1 MSDTPHELIDP
12 PELPRAV
19 GFSHAAVAAAGRL
32 VFVAGQIGEGP
43 DGKVPDGIAQQMDL
57 ACANVVTALRAAGAE
72 PEHAV
77 WMQIFTTDLR
87 AYRDGASEIGEAYRR
102 HFGKHYPAMALVE
115 VSGLF
120 EPAALVEVTAVAV
133 VPETEGER

>member
-1 MSDTPHELIDP
+1 MTELINP
-12 PELPRAV
+12 PELPGPV
-19 GFSHAAVAAAGRL
+19 GFSHAAIAGPGRL

-43 DGKVPDGIAQQMDL
+43 DGAVPDGIAEQMDRT
-57 ACANVVTALRAAGAE
+57 CANVVTALRAAGGE
-72 PEHAV
+72 PEHTV
-77 WMQIFTTDLR
+77 WMQIFTTDVR
-87 AYRDGASEIGEAYRR
+87 AYREATGEIGEAYRR

-133 VPETEGER
+133 VPETEGDR